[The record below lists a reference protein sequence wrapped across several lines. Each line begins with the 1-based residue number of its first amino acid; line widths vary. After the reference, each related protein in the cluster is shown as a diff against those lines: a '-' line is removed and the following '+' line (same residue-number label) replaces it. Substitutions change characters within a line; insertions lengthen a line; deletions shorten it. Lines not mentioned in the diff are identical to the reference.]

1 MRAAPLTREAI
12 LANHFLLRHLRPDE
26 LQKLA
31 ASASLVNYAS
41 GQTIFQKG
49 DAGESLMAVVT
60 GRVKI
65 CAFSAEG
72 KELILNIIDP
82 GSLFGEIAVLDGKPR
97 SADAVTLEAT
107 VLLVLERKHLM
118 PFLASDSAIAGRMI
132 AVLCERVRQ
141 TSGQLEDA
149 LLRDA
154 SGRLAHCL
162 LRLGQARDSAE
173 VKTLRLNIRLSQQQL
188 GNLIGLSRES
198 INKLLG
204 EWTRAGYVSMRNGS
218 IQIEDIGFLTQLTEA
233 NL

>member
-1 MRAAPLTREAI
+1 
-12 LANHFLLRHLRPDE
+12 
-26 LQKLA
+26 
-31 ASASLVNYAS
+31 
-41 GQTIFQKG
+41 
-49 DAGESLMAVVT
+49 
-60 GRVKI
+60 
-65 CAFSAEG
+65 
-72 KELILNIIDP
+72 
-82 GSLFGEIAVLDGKPR
+82 
-97 SADAVTLEAT
+97 
-107 VLLVLERKHLM
+107 
-118 PFLASDSAIAGRMI
+118 
-132 AVLCERVRQ
+132 
-141 TSGQLEDA
+141 